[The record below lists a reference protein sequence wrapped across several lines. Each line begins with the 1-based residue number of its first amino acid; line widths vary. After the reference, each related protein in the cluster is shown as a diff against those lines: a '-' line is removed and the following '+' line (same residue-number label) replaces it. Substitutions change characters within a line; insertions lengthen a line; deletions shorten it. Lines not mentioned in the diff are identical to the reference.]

1 MMLAND
7 RGLMG
12 TRVNKRST
20 NIIGVVIIAFIAI
33 CAAAYGIDAFLTTV
47 HTIPT

>member
-12 TRVNKRST
+12 SWVNKRST
-20 NIIGVVIIAFIAI
+20 NIVGITIIAFITI
-33 CAAAYGIDAFLTTV
+33 CAAAYGIDAFLTAIHAIAT
-47 HTIPT
+47 